1 MRFLLAILLLLPGLA
16 AADTSR
22 VSVPISQTLLPNGDI
37 RYAVPVRVGGSV
49 TVPALL
55 DTGSTGLH
63 IFRAAVFNDSFTDTG
78 FASLYEFGGGDKL
91 TGTVG
96 TGVVWVGPE
105 STDEAVPFEI
115 VTQAGCA
122 DFRPDCSAS
131 MVAAQDYGIGGD
143 GISGQGFQAILG
155 ISLRVDGGASYT
167 ANPLVHMGAGKWIV
181 ELPEPGSSAD
191 GQLILNPDAAD
202 LQGFTMFSLNRLGAA
217 GQGLDSGWDDALP
230 GCLDDATNGQKICGP
245 AILDT
250 GSPGVVADVVGGGV
264 APLWGQDDRV
274 TMSFTGAGGE
284 VDLPFVADRNP
295 GTGLL
300 QEPAG
305 PAGARLVDGFL
316 PFFYYDVLY
325 DAVDG
330 EMGLRARGDAPTGVM
345 TPAAGNDAVEVIQ
358 LNAPAPG
365 APKLPVVIGP

>member
-1 MRFLLAILLLLPGLA
+1 
-16 AADTSR
+16 
-22 VSVPISQTLLPNGDI
+22 
-37 RYAVPVRVGGSV
+37 
-49 TVPALL
+49 
-55 DTGSTGLH
+55 
-63 IFRAAVFNDSFTDTG
+63 
-78 FASLYEFGGGDKL
+78 
-91 TGTVG
+91 
-96 TGVVWVGPE
+96 VGPE
-105 STDEAVPFEI
+105 STDAAVPFEI

-155 ISLRVDGGASYT
+155 VSLRVDGGASYT
-167 ANPLVHMGAGKWIV
+167 SNPLVHVGAGKWIV
-181 ELPEPGSSAD
+181 ELPEPGSGAD

-202 LQGFTMFSLNRLGAA
+202 LAGFTMFSLNREVT
-217 GQGLDSGWDDALP
+217 GQGLDGGWDDALP
-230 GCLDDATNGQKICGP
+230 GCLDDVTNGQKICGK

-250 GSPGVVADVVGGGV
+250 GSPGVVADVVGGTV

-274 TMSFTGAGGE
+274 TMSFTGGGGE

-305 PAGARLVDGFL
+305 AAGARLVDGFL
-316 PFFYYDVLY
+316 PFFYFDVLY

-330 EMGLRARGDAPTGVM
+330 EMGLRARGDAPSGV
-345 TPAAGNDAVEVIQ
+345 TAAPGNDAVEVIQ